1 MTIKARRAEMAYI
14 VETDEL
20 NPEEV
25 KQFSFAQRNDA
36 LKKARQLALEEVN
49 RVFVLYQ
56 RKDGSYSDGHYVFH
70 PMDGSS
76 DYECC

>member
-1 MTIKARRAEMAYI
+1 MAYI

-36 LKKARQLALEEVN
+36 LRKARQLALAEIN
-49 RVFVLYQ
+49 RVYVYYLK
-56 RKDGSYSDGHYVFH
+56 KDGKCADWQYIFH
-70 PMDGSS
+70 PDGSS
-76 DYECC
+76 DYEYC